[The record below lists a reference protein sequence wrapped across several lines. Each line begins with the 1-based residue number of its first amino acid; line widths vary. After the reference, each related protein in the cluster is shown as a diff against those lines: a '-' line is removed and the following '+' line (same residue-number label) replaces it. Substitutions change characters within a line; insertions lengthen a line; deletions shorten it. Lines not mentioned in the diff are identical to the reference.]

1 MRLGYFA
8 GIGIAKSQ
16 LQSLFLDF
24 INLYLVSMYV
34 LNFRN
39 PLLNV
44 QMRKCFWQFP
54 NVNDSKEKWARLEPL
69 VKKQVQWLINP
80 TPLEDPAF
88 ADIKH
93 KVTSKSKSAAKHA
106 HDIFHF

>member
-1 MRLGYFA
+1 MGYFA

-24 INLYLVSMYV
+24 VNLYLVSMYV

-54 NVNDSKEKWARLEPL
+54 NVNDSKEKWARLDKL
-69 VKKQVQWLINP
+69 VKKQVNWLIEP
-80 TPLEDPAF
+80 TPLASSIYKDICEKVGKTESARKL
-88 ADIKH
+88 AD
-93 KVTSKSKSAAKHA
+93 
-106 HDIFHF
+106 DIYHF

>member
-1 MRLGYFA
+1 LGYFA

-24 INLYLVSMYV
+24 VNLYLVSMYV

-44 QMRKCFWQFP
+44 QMKKCFWQFP
-54 NVNDSKEKWARLEPL
+54 NINDSKEKWARLDKL
-69 VKKQVQWLINP
+69 VKKQVLWLIDP
-80 TPLEDPAF
+80 TPFSSKIYKKIHD
-88 ADIKH
+88 
-93 KVTSKSKSAAKHA
+93 KVLGRKKHA
-106 HDIFHF
+106 IENDPE

>member
-1 MRLGYFA
+1 
-8 GIGIAKSQ
+8 
-16 LQSLFLDF
+16 LFLDF

-80 TPLEDPAF
+80 TPLDDPAF
-88 ADIKH
+88 KDIKE
-93 KVTSKSKSAAKHA
+93 KVTSKKSKLSSSKVDDKSAAKHA